1 MRRLIAWI
9 QAFAI
14 GIGGPGLFLIGFL
27 DSSVLSLPEINDI
40 LVVSMVM
47 QHPERLVYYAAM
59 STLGSIAGCFLLY
72 WLGYKG
78 GEAFLRKR
86 FNPRRVE
93 RGLALFRQYGVV
105 AIFVPAILPPPA
117 PFKIFVL
124 LAGVS
129 RVNPWTFAGAIAA
142 GRGVRYFGEGLLA
155 IWYGEQTIAFL
166 EQHGLTIA
174 IVIAAIGALAGAWW
188 VRRRRSPPTALD
200 RHPVTERPES
210 R

>member
-1 MRRLIAWI
+1 MRRLVAWI

-14 GIGGPGLFLIGFL
+14 GIGGPGLFIIAFL
-27 DSSVLSLPEINDI
+27 DSSILSLPEINDI
-40 LVVSMVM
+40 LIVSMVM
-47 QHPERLVYYAAM
+47 QHPERLVYYASMA
-59 STLGSIAGCFLLY
+59 TLGSIAGCLLLY

-78 GEAFLRKR
+78 GEAFLR
-86 FNPRRVE
+86 RRVSAHRVD
-93 RGLALFRQYGVV
+93 RGLALFRKYGVV

-129 RVNPWTFAGAIAA
+129 RVNPWTFVGAIAA

-174 IVIAAIGALAGAWW
+174 IVISIVGAALGTWW
-188 VRRRRSPPTALD
+188 VARK
-200 RHPVTERPES
+200 RPARADSAES
-210 R
+210 H

>member
-1 MRRLIAWI
+1 MRRILAWI

-14 GIGGPGLFLIGFL
+14 GIGGPGLFLIAFL
-27 DSSVLSLPEINDI
+27 DSSILSLPEINDI
-40 LVVSMVM
+40 LIVSMVM
-47 QHPERLVYYAAM
+47 RHPERLVFYASMA
-59 STLGSIAGCFLLY
+59 TLGSIAGCLLLY

-86 FNPRRVE
+86 VNPQRVE
-93 RGLALFRQYGVV
+93 RGLALFRKYGVV

-129 RVNPWTFAGAIAA
+129 RVNPWTFVGAIAA

-155 IWYGEQTIAFL
+155 IWYGEETIAFL
-166 EQHGLTIA
+166 ERHGLTIA
-174 IVIAAIGALAGAWW
+174 IVIAIVGAAAGAWW
-188 VRRRRSPPTALD
+188 VSRRRPAQ
-200 RHPVTERPES
+200 RPEGAES
-210 R
+210 H

>member
-14 GIGGPGLFLIGFL
+14 GIGGPGLFLIAFL
-27 DSSVLSLPEINDI
+27 DSSILSLPEINDI

-72 WLGYKG
+72 WLGCKG

-93 RGLALFRQYGVV
+93 RGMALFRQYGVV

-129 RVNPWTFAGAIAA
+129 RVNPWAFAGAIAA
-142 GRGVRYFGEGLLA
+142 GRGLRYFGEGLLA

-174 IVIAAIGALAGAWW
+174 IMIAAVGAVAGLWW
-188 VRRRRSPPTALD
+188 VRRRRSPGAALD
-200 RHPVTERPES
+200 QHPVAEPPES